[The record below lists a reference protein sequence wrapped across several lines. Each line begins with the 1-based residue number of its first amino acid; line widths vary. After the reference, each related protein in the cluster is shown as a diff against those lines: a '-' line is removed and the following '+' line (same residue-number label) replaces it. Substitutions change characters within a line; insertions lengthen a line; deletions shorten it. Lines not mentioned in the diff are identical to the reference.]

1 LRSVVLMATQRCNKR
16 DGEFEDRDEF
26 HKYTRVISIVLESNK
41 DMRERLL
48 LMDADLSNCNASL
61 CTTRVDAAYYKQL
74 AGELL
79 VERDALVIK
88 CNQCMDAA
96 YYKQLAGELL
106 VERDALVI
114 KCNQR
119 MDVSKEVEVVQKE
132 TDATDALMQDT
143 VHSESVKSDA
153 TDALVQDTVH
163 SESVKSDATDALVP
177 DTMDPEISKEIV
189 APKFVNCFESE
200 SKQSNHS
207 RVKLSKTF
215 QLLDDAVACISEG
228 INKENVL
235 ECKYSENVASLE
247 RANAH
252 IKLLTNE
259 NALIIREKADTMDL
273 YNAIK
278 NSFGT
283 PSNNYCTSLFR
294 SADGSANDV
303 IRRMLVDKVSQI
315 EKLKEV
321 IF

>member
-61 CTTRVDAAYYKQL
+61 CTTRV
-74 AGELL
+74 
-79 VERDALVIK
+79 
-88 CNQCMDAA
+88 DAA